1 MRSDTANPVEVGDGQ
16 RAVRLNVTVKAAT
29 HTRLQEARNRRGMEI
44 NVSEV
49 TDRAINA
56 ELDRLEKPGVSEL
69 VERLRIESDRRRGEP
84 YRRGHQEGST
94 WAKSK
99 ASWAEICY
107 YADLKESDL
116 RIEKRRWT
124 SNDGE
129 RVWWIPGFTGTF
141 RAPEQ
146 DYGLNQPGE
155 SGAPAYQDEKGRWID
170 DFPRCDQY
178 WRGWLAG
185 VYEIFMV
192 VKEDLEPIPGIA
204 PAPAEFEREQGADPD
219 DDPPVEE
226 HGVRDVDPD
235 DIR

>member
-1 MRSDTANPVEVGDGQ
+1 MTPEATAIADVAGQ
-16 RAVRLNVTVKAAT
+16 KAIRLNVTVKPAT
-29 HTRLQEARNRRGMEI
+29 YARLQEARNKKRVEI
-44 NVSEV
+44 NVSEL

-56 ELDRLEKPGVSEL
+56 ELDRLEKPGVSDL

-84 YRRGHQEGST
+84 YRRGHQEGAG

-107 YADLKESDL
+107 YADLKESDV
-116 RIEKRRWT
+116 RIEKRKWT
-124 SNDGE
+124 SHDGE
-129 RVWWIPGFTGTF
+129 TEWWIPGFTGTF

-155 SGAPAYQDEKGRWID
+155 RGAPAYQSEEQGWID
-170 DFPRCDQY
+170 NFPRCDQY

-185 VYEIFMV
+185 AHEIFMV
-192 VKEDLEPIPGIA
+192 VKEDLEPIPGI
-204 PAPAEFEREQGADPD
+204 PPEPAEFDREREANPD
-219 DDPPVEE
+219 DLPPVEE

-235 DIR
+235 DIPF